1 MQATWRRII
10 IGSLG
15 TFAVVLGFLAGRM
28 NGGGDPGLDGSATA
42 HAKVVKS
49 RSAGSTSAGSTSG
62 DTSQPDSTTSSDPY
76 GEGSSDGGYG
86 TSTGGSASSPDLSPP
101 VTASS

>member
-1 MQATWRRII
+1 MQATWRRIV

-28 NGGGDPGLDGSATA
+28 NAGADAGLDGSATA
-42 HAKVVKS
+42 HAKVV
-49 RSAGSTSAGSTSG
+49 RSTPADPSASGTTNMDSGPTSG
-62 DTSQPDSTTSSDPY
+62 I
-76 GEGSSDGGYG
+76 
-86 TSTGGSASSPDLSPP
+86 TSTPDVNPP

>member
-1 MQATWRRII
+1 MEFTWRRII
-10 IGSLG
+10 TGSLG

-28 NGGGDPGLDGSATA
+28 TGGGDPGLPQSATA

-49 RSAGSTSAGSTSG
+49 TPGTSAGASSGDDDSTSTYDDGSTSYDDGST
-62 DTSQPDSTTSSDPY
+62 
-76 GEGSSDGGYG
+76 GSSP
-86 TSTGGSASSPDLSPP
+86 SSSDLSPP